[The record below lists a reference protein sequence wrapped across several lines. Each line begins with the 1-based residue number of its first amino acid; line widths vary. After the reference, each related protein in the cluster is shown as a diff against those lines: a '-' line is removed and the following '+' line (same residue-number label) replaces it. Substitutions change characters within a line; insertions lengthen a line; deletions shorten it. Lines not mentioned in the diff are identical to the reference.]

1 MEPIRLLVLGDPAD
15 THIRTLL
22 DLPAPFQVEVGI
34 DEALIRAAAP
44 KADVVL
50 SAVFSGDP
58 FKSAWPLAG
67 RVKWVHTLS
76 AGVEHMLT
84 PEFAASPVP
93 LTNARGVYKRSLAEF
108 ALLGILY
115 FAKDIPRMRRN
126 QAAGRWEQFEVTE
139 AHSGVAGIVGYGEI
153 GRASAALARALG
165 MKILANR
172 RRAALSAESDGIADG
187 VFPPERLKE
196 MLAQCDYVIV
206 AAPGTPDTRGML
218 GPAELRAMKP
228 GSVIINVGRGTVI
241 QEAAL
246 IDVLRDGHLRGAA
259 LDVFEREPLPP
270 GHPFYSMD
278 NVLVSPHC
286 ADRTSDWLHQSV
298 ALFLR
303 NLDRFRNGEPLE
315 NIVDKK
321 AAY

>member
-1 MEPIRLLVLGDPAD
+1 VLGDPAD
-15 THIRTLL
+15 PHIRTLL

-34 DEALIRAAAP
+34 DDALIRAAAP
-44 KADVVL
+44 RADVLL

-58 FKSAWPLAG
+58 FKTAWPLAG

-84 PEFAASPVP
+84 PGFAASPVP

-108 ALLGILY
+108 ALLGILF

-139 AHSGVAGIVGYGEI
+139 AHGGVAGIVGYGEI
-153 GRASAALARALG
+153 GRASATLARALG

-172 RRAALSAESDGIADG
+172 RRTALSAEPDGIADA

-196 MLAQCDYVIV
+196 MLGQCDYVIV

-246 IDVLRDGHLRGAA
+246 IDVLREGHLRGAA
-259 LDVFEREPLPP
+259 LDVFEHEPLPP

-298 ALFLR
+298 GFFLQ
-303 NLDRFRNGEPLE
+303 NLNRFRDGQPLE